1 MSSSLALSV
10 QRKAAKSMASR
21 KSSPQHCKILI
32 LGGSKGG
39 CGRSTLCRNLLVAA
53 GQAGLRVVGVDQD
66 AQRTFRKWADRRGEA
81 RKKFPQLVDVEV
93 LASSVSEWTFVQK
106 LLNDRDLV
114 IVDTAPGVEHGLADM
129 VAMCRQA
136 DYVLLPTSA
145 STDDLE
151 SVVPYWMTLSESG
164 ARGEFVLNKAN
175 RRTRSFAAARS
186 VLNRHGRVAPVEIP
200 LLEDIASPF
209 ASGLAVVDYERSKG
223 GEVMQDVWRHVRREL
238 GL

>member
-1 MSSSLALSV
+1 
-10 QRKAAKSMASR
+10 
-21 KSSPQHCKILI
+21 LI
-32 LGGSKGG
+32 
-39 CGRSTLCRNLLVAA
+39 VAA
-53 GQAGLRVVGVDQD
+53 RQAGLAALGVDQD
-66 AQRTFRKWADRRGEA
+66 AQRTFKKWADRREA
-81 RKKFPQLVDVEV
+81 ARERFPQLVDVKV
-93 LASSVSEWTFVQK
+93 IASSVGEWSGIGSVLAGF
-106 LLNDRDLV
+106 DLA

-151 SVVPYWMTLSESG
+151 SVVPYWTTLAEGG
-164 ARGEFVLNKAN
+164 AKGEFVLNKAN

-186 VLNRHGRVAPVEIP
+186 ALNRHGRVAPVEVP

-209 ASGLAVVDYERSKG
+209 ASGLAVVDYDRSKG
-223 GEVMQDVWRHVRREL
+223 GEVMQDVWRHVRREM